1 VTKNHRGSI
10 THESFGDEIT
20 DFDDES
26 KGGAVNKIRSISSG
40 NQEEAEEIAMPEFDH
55 FRMPV
60 GRELSA
66 SEKYLLELKD
76 ELYNIRKELAALNL
90 SIKGMDQTKRF
101 KMIAEVRVKET
112 EVVAEI
118 NDIFKKDGQGDG
130 SEMTKKEGNGRGCTL
145 DPADPFM
152 AKWDPVMVLFLAFT
166 ATVTPW
172 EVAFAGG
179 SFIGPLFVVNRI
191 VDFGFIVDMCFREL
205 RHASGRPEER
215 VHERGGWGYLCVWR
229 YS

>member
-1 VTKNHRGSI
+1 MGGRQVDAEERTVGNHRLPANQHVAGP
-10 THESFGDEIT
+10 
-20 DFDDES
+20 
-26 KGGAVNKIRSISSG
+26 AVR
-40 NQEEAEEIAMPEFDH
+40 AEHQA
-55 FRMPV
+55 
-60 GRELSA
+60 G
-66 SEKYLLELKD
+66 
-76 ELYNIRKELAALNL
+76 
-90 SIKGMDQTKRF
+90 KRVVDV
-101 KMIAEVRVKET
+101 A
-112 EVVAEI
+112 EVVAEV

-130 SEMTKKEGNGRGCTL
+130 SEMTKKEGGGRGCTL

-205 RHASGRPEER
+205 RSMEVGGRERER
-215 VHERGGWGYLCVWR
+215 VHERGILVCVEV
-229 YS
+229 